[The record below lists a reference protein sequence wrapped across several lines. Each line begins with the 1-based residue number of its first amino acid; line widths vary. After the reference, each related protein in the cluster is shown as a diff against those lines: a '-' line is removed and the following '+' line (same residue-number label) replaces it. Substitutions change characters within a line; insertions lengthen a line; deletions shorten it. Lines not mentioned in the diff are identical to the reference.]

1 MTDGRAHRDGDFIAI
16 LHAHGVY
23 LSDADESELIE
34 RVVKFDD
41 IAYDVALFA
50 LRTCMCGAR
59 IDGFDE
65 YWDHLYEVFSQP
77 D

>member
-1 MTDGRAHRDGDFIAI
+1 MTGSRSRRDGDVIAT
-16 LHAHGVY
+16 LSAHGVY

-34 RVVKFDD
+34 RFVQFDD
-41 IAYDVALFA
+41 VAFLA

-65 YWDHLYEVFSQP
+65 YWNHLHEVFSRP
-77 D
+77 G